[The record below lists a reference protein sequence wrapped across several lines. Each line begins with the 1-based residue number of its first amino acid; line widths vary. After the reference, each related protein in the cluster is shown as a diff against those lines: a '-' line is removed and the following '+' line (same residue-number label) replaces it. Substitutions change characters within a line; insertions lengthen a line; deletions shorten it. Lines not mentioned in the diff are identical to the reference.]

1 MADTDSLLGISP
13 DPVRFDEA
21 IAAIR
26 RKVPMTDDVWSEL
39 EQDELEFAF
48 TVADVAQL
56 DLVVDVYEAIER
68 AVRDGTTLEDFKA
81 DVGDGLE
88 EAWGEE
94 NPARVE
100 AIFRTNVMGAYNS
113 GRYAAAQQV
122 KDERPYWRFDG
133 PDDSRT
139 SKDICAPIIRAGV
152 ILPADHPWWQTHYP
166 PLHVNCRHRAAS
178 LTKEQ
183 AEAQGITESPPHVD
197 VPAGFG
203 QAPSGGGGSDWAPDP
218 EDYPGE
224 LGADLD
230 DRMAEDAA

>member
-1 MADTDSLLGISP
+1 MADTDSLPGISP
-13 DPVRFDEA
+13 DPVRFEEA
-21 IAAIR
+21 IAALR
-26 RKVPMTDDVWSEL
+26 RRVPMTKDAWSEL
-39 EQDELEFAF
+39 EQEELEFAF

-81 DVGDGLE
+81 DVGDDLE
-88 EAWGEE
+88 DAWGEE
-94 NPARVE
+94 SPARLE
-100 AIFRTNVMGAYNS
+100 AVFRTNVMGAYNG

-139 SKDICAPIIRAGV
+139 SKDICRPCVGV
-152 ILPADHPWWQTHYP
+152 ILPADHPWWRTHYP
-166 PLHVNCRHRAAS
+166 ILHIRCRHRVSS

-183 AEAQGITESPPHVD
+183 AEAQGITESPPHVE

-218 EDYPGE
+218 GDYPDE
-224 LGADLD
+224 LGSALD
-230 DRMAEDAA
+230 DRLSEDAA

>member
-1 MADTDSLLGISP
+1 MPTTDPILGITP

-26 RKVPMTDDVWSEL
+26 RRVPMTDDVWSQLQQE
-39 EQDELEFAF
+39 ELEFAF

-56 DLVVDVYEAIER
+56 DLVVDVYEAIDR

-94 NPARVE
+94 NPGRIE
-100 AIFRTNVMGAYNS
+100 GIFRTNVMSSYNS
-113 GRYAAAQQV
+113 GRHAAAEQV

-133 PDDSRT
+133 PDDDRT

-152 ILPADHPWWQTHYP
+152 ILPADSGWWRGHYP
-166 PLHVNCRHRAAS
+166 PLHVNCRHRVSS

-183 AEAQGITESPPHVD
+183 AEEQGITESPPDVE

-203 QAPSGGGGSDWAPDP
+203 IAPSAGGGSDWSPDP
-218 EDYPGE
+218 DDYPDE
-224 LGADLD
+224 LGDALD
-230 DRMAEDAA
+230 DRLAEDAG